1 MAVVEG
7 PFRYIV
13 KADSADGVPANCGYS
28 PPVVKPE
35 EFMLA
40 IADGVAG
47 FLWKME
53 GRMAWEITDTEAYA
67 VMSPPHTLKF
77 YEAAWRRINAQQ
89 VSWSTGSPSQVGS
102 CAYEVPV
109 AWSANSV
116 YAGPKLLHSAAGP
129 RKLVL
134 ATMPSGTAGARI
146 LELEPA
152 LDLFDMTGWPSF
164 RVLTHRRSSPKYP
177 WSNTVKTAASEIEM
191 KLREIGVTLL
201 PGFHGQNYQAT
212 SAYATVRYPDSSP
225 QIAAYW
231 TMECRATEDQLEGKP
246 AIWSENLEGM
256 LDGILQN
263 EHPGVMALSATSSRG
278 FHSVSWDWVSC
289 ALSPFGNYLLS
300 WSASR
305 GRPLWIEEGSSGL
318 DLRDAS
324 HDKPGISFRFSD
336 KTDQL
341 EDVVMEVTLSGNLL
355 TLRFRDKAGAYLSNY
370 GRFRLMPS
378 HVAGSS
384 FHVAYAAIFE
394 RVKGQHLAPYS
405 PTPVTLKK
413 TLRHWKSDPLND
425 PPAEYRFIDARVV
438 PRV

>member
-28 PPVVKPE
+28 PPVVEPE

-40 IADGVAG
+40 IANGVAG
-47 FLWKME
+47 FLWEME
-53 GRMAWEITDTEAYA
+53 GSMAWQITATEAYA
-67 VMSPPHTLKF
+67 VMSPPHSTKF
-77 YEAAWRRINAQQ
+77 NEAAWRRINVQQ

-102 CAYEVPV
+102 CAYEAQV

-116 YAGPKLLHSAAGP
+116 YASPRLLYSAAGP
-129 RKLVL
+129 RNLVL
-134 ATMPSGTAGARI
+134 AAMPSGTAEARV

-152 LDLFDMTGWPSF
+152 ADLFDTTEWPSF
-164 RVLTHRRSSPKYP
+164 RVLTHRRSRPGHS
-177 WSNTVKTAASEIEM
+177 WNAVTTAASEIEM
-191 KLREIGVTLL
+191 KLREMGVTLL

-212 SAYATVRYPDSSP
+212 YVDASIRHPEYSP

-231 TMECRATEDQLEGKP
+231 TMECRASSDQLEGKP

-263 EHPGVMALSATSSRG
+263 EHPGAMALSATSSWGR
-278 FHSVSWDWVSC
+278 HSVSWDWVSC
-289 ALSPFGNYLLS
+289 ALAPFGNYLLS

-305 GRPLWIEEGSSGL
+305 GRPLWIEEGSNGL
-318 DLRDAS
+318 DLGYGL
-324 HDKPGISFRFSD
+324 HDQPEISFQFSD
-336 KTDQL
+336 KTAQL

-384 FHVAYAAIFE
+384 YYVAYPGIFE

-413 TLRHWKSDPLND
+413 TLRYWNSDPLND